1 VSRRNPGVGGLS
13 FVEANPSGRI
23 ERYTL
28 SREVIDARARIE
40 RDFPNI
46 RVWWDNENKEH
57 VVCQRDGRGEE
68 SMVFASQSFHEQLIR
83 DRLGRANNENSD
95 AFEEIERHNAAME
108 AEQDR
113 VFSEKISEVG
123 EKLAH
128 AFAQDGLTVRPRMA
142 PLSTG
147 MKKRKILQNYEL
159 PNR

>member
-13 FVEANPSGRI
+13 FLEANPNGRI

-28 SREVIDARARIE
+28 SRDVIDARARIE

-46 RVWWDNENKEH
+46 RVWWDNENREH

-68 SMVFASQSFHEQLIR
+68 TLVFATKTFHEQLIR

-95 AFEEIERHNAAME
+95 AFEEIERWNAAVE

-113 VFSEKISEVG
+113 SFSEKIGEVG

-128 AFAQDGLTVRPRMA
+128 AFAADGVTVRPRMA
-142 PLSTG
+142 PLSVK

-159 PNR
+159 SNR